1 MSTHVQSIHKLC
13 LQLRHVR
20 HSSLWRISGIFDNK
34 ILSYT
39 IRYANRQKRALYT
52 FLKIDWHYWYRYTE
66 TSEMDIVII
75 YPNITVYL
83 IYNRI
88 LVCKLQD
95 RRRSS
100 SFTNFRKPIPAH
112 VNIEV
117 QYYTKQ
123 IVTRGIQTTYIN
135 GKCINI

>member
-1 MSTHVQSIHKLC
+1 MLIDKSEHYTRFSKSID
-13 LQLRHVR
+13 
-20 HSSLWRISGIFDNK
+20 IIGID
-34 ILSYT
+34 
-39 IRYANRQKRALYT
+39 
-52 FLKIDWHYWYRYTE
+52 TE

-112 VNIEV
+112 V

-123 IVTRGIQTTYIN
+123 IVTRGIQTIYIN